1 MKRTLAILAVGL
13 IGASAMAQSLNIV
26 CGNVTYIVPASQA
39 GDMTYSGDSLL
50 TVMGRALPVGEI
62 SHMYVDGSVPSDN
75 TVTVAYDGKSAAIT
89 VAGNIMRFVSFAGDG
104 AAVTATQSSALSAT
118 DGGEI
123 TYRLSGT
130 SAEGS
135 FALDGSYKS
144 TIALD
149 GLTLTSPAGP
159 AIDIRNGKRIKLIV
173 GDGSSN
179 SLCDAAGGT
188 HKGALYCKGH
198 LEISGTGTL
207 DVKGLTAHAIAAK
220 EYITLEG
227 ATVRVTAAVKDG
239 INCNQS
245 FTLNSGSIDISGTG
259 DDGLQT
265 SFKDETDRQSDD
277 TGTITI
283 NSGTVK
289 CTVTATATKG
299 LKADGD
305 VIVKGG
311 EISVTTSGGG
321 KWDSTEVKTK
331 ASTCISADG
340 NVNIDGGK
348 LTLSSS
354 GSGGKAISCDLDLN
368 ISDGTIV
375 ATTTGGLFA
384 YVNGTEYSD
393 YTGNTDRIDSDYKS
407 SPKAIKADGNVNIS
421 GGNITVSTKG
431 NGAEGIESKAVMTI
445 TGGTISAYTRDDALN
460 SSSHMYIKHHLR
472 GHGQRCHRLQRQ
484 PIHFRRH
491 NTRLRGLGARV
502 RNRRQRGGRL
512 HRDSHRRHHPC
523 RGRRQQLHAHHIRK
537 HPAVRQQQRLDDR
550 RLDSH
555 AQRRLDSPG
564 NIHRSGELQLVV
576 IIAGRTSRR
585 RSRRWPRRRSRRNGR
600 PGRRAC
606 LLPRTQI
613 RKLLHPHGRQLL
625 VVSHSTAH
633 RFVVPSLKPLYF
645 PNDFCL

>member
-39 GDMTYSGDSLL
+39 GDMTYTGDSLL

-62 SHMYVDGSVPSDN
+62 SHMYVDGSVPADN

-89 VAGNIMRFVSFAGDG
+89 VAGNIMRFVSFSGDG
-104 AAVTATQSSALSAT
+104 AAVTVTQSSALSAT
-118 DGGEI
+118 EGGEI
-123 TYRLSGT
+123 TYRLSGN

-149 GLTLTSPAGP
+149 GLTLTSAAGP
-159 AIDIRNGKRIKLIV
+159 AIDIQNGKRIKLIV
-173 GDGSSN
+173 GDGCSS
-179 SLCDAAGGT
+179 SLCDAAGGS
-188 HKGALYCKGH
+188 HKAALYCKGH

-265 SFKDETDRQSDD
+265 SFKDDTDRQSDD

-283 NSGTVK
+283 NGGTVK
-289 CTVTATATKG
+289 CAVTATAAKG

-321 KWDSTEVKTK
+321 KWDSTDVKTK

-348 LTLSSS
+348 LTLTSS

-368 ISDGTIV
+368 ISDGTIA

-445 TGGTISAYTRDDALN
+445 SGGTISAYTRDDALN
-460 SSSHMYIKHHLR
+460 SSSHMYIKDGDITCVATGNDAIDSNGNLYISGGTIR
-472 GHGQRCHRLQRQ
+472 AFGASAPECGIDANEEEGYTVILTGGTILAVGGGNNSTPTTSESTQ
-484 PIHFRRH
+484 PF
-491 NTRLRGLGARV
+491 V
-502 RNRRQRGGRL
+502 
-512 HRDSHRRHHPC
+512 S
-523 RGRRQQLHAHHIRK
+523 
-537 HPAVRQQQRLDDR
+537 
-550 RLDSH
+550 
-555 AQRRLDSPG
+555 G
-564 NIHRSGELQLVV
+564 NASMT
-576 IIAGRTSRR
+576 AGSTVTLKDGSTVLATFTVPENY
-585 RSRRWPRRRSRRNGR
+585 SSSSSSQGGR
-600 PGRRAC
+600 PGGGPGGGPGGMGGQGGVLVSCPGLKSGSTYTLTAGSSSSS
-606 LLPRTQI
+606 LTA
-613 RKLLHPHGRQLL
+613 KLTGSSFRP
-625 VVSHSTAH
+625 
-633 RFVVPSLKPLYF
+633 
-645 PNDFCL
+645 

>member
-39 GDMTYSGDSLL
+39 GDMIYTGDSLL

-89 VAGNIMRFVSFAGDG
+89 VAGNIMRFVSFSGDG
-104 AAVTATQSSALSAT
+104 AAVTVTQSSALSAT
-118 DGGEI
+118 EGGEI
-123 TYRLSGT
+123 TYRLSGH

-135 FALDGSYKS
+135 FALDGSYKA

-173 GDGSSN
+173 GNGSSS
-179 SLCDAAGGT
+179 SLCDAAGGS
-188 HKGALYCKGH
+188 HKAALYCKGH

-265 SFKDETDRQSDD
+265 SFKDDTDRQSDD

-283 NSGTVK
+283 NGGTVK
-289 CTVTATATKG
+289 CTVTATAAKG

-321 KWDSTEVKTK
+321 KWDSTDVKTK

-348 LTLSSS
+348 FTLSSS

-460 SSSHMYIKHHLR
+460 SSSHMYIKGGDITCVATGNDAIDSNGNLYISGGTIR
-472 GHGQRCHRLQRQ
+472 AFGASAPECGIDANEEEGYTVILTGGTILAVGGGNNSTPTTSESTQ
-484 PIHFRRH
+484 PF
-491 NTRLRGLGARV
+491 V
-502 RNRRQRGGRL
+502 
-512 HRDSHRRHHPC
+512 S
-523 RGRRQQLHAHHIRK
+523 
-537 HPAVRQQQRLDDR
+537 
-550 RLDSH
+550 
-555 AQRRLDSPG
+555 G
-564 NIHRSGELQLVV
+564 NASMT
-576 IIAGRTSRR
+576 AGSTVTLKDGSTVLATFTVPENY
-585 RSRRWPRRRSRRNGR
+585 SSSSSSQGGR
-600 PGRRAC
+600 PGGGPGGGPGGMGGQGGVLVSCPGLKSGSSYTLTAGNSSTS
-606 LLPRTQI
+606 LTA
-613 RKLLHPHGRQLL
+613 KLTGSSFRP
-625 VVSHSTAH
+625 
-633 RFVVPSLKPLYF
+633 
-645 PNDFCL
+645 